1 MKVFSALARHFG
13 CHSGSAKLVRE
24 RCRVSF
30 DGFYRSKL
38 VIDLDH
44 CNVEGVSF
52 DQLARCDFIVFAE
65 FKEDGRKDV
74 LMVSAMELTAQPFS
88 VGKIVPQLKGG
99 ANIAEDAL
107 GGCLELVNRWYANV
121 RFFPIAFVGGG
132 LPSAERVK
140 LAKQRGIIFRS
151 GRVREER
158 NVQVRGCGSKL
169 IDVPYFR
176 SMGHN
181 IARSGR

>member
-1 MKVFSALARHFG
+1 MKVFSALARHFR
-13 CHSGSAKLVRE
+13 CRADSGRLVRE

-30 DGFYRSKL
+30 DGFYRSML
-38 VIDLDH
+38 VIDLDC
-44 CNVEGVSF
+44 CNAEGVKF

-65 FKEDGRKDV
+65 FKEDARRDV
-74 LMVSAMELTAQPFS
+74 LMVSAIELTAQPFS
-88 VGKIVPQLKGG
+88 VGKILPQLKGG

-107 GGCLELVNRWYANV
+107 GSCLELVKRRYASV

-140 LAKQRGIIFRS
+140 LAKQRGITFMS
-151 GRVREER
+151 GRVKEER

-181 IARSGR
+181 IARGGR